1 MCDTYKRRI
10 ADQHLHPLVKA
21 WWYGL
26 TETQRNYW
34 LNLVSVEKSRTKQ
47 THDGTKGDMLYLVGN
62 NLRGR

>member
-26 TETQRNYW
+26 TESERNFW
-34 LNLVSVEKSRTKQ
+34 MKRAATEKAKVATENPRTKQ
-47 THDGTKGDMLYLVGN
+47 TP
-62 NLRGR
+62 

>member
-26 TETQRNYW
+26 TESDRNFW
-34 LNLVSVEKSRTKQ
+34 MRRAAAEKAKVATENTRSFVSSTVRSF
-47 THDGTKGDMLYLVGN
+47 HSLS
-62 NLRGR
+62 